1 MLCLFPFFTRL
12 IATICDWS
20 TGSTEIKRK
29 CRIVPNEPQTEGT
42 VEQNLK
48 NCRHSCIY
56 VKMQNANVWRIHK
69 WQLDIGTHAI
79 GKSGSLNRIRI
90 FFFYL
95 LDTHLF
101 CFIHSSFPPSLF
113 VFYLKQILFRIFLFV
128 LYPSSNVYLCFE
140 WSLFSWRVV
149 HVFEWETPFFL
160 WNSPFFVGLIH
171 RHTSPGNSSVY
182 DYQVYLDLYKT
193 AFLKKNFFFFKWFHQ
208 LTHCFRCAAAN
219 SAAKDGKNNHF
230 VERTCFFRRVEIDG

>member
-113 VFYLKQILFRIFLFV
+113 VFYLKQILFRIFLLV

-140 WSLFSWRVV
+140 WSLFSCFRVWWPWPTWWDASDWL
-149 HVFEWETPFFL
+149 FYLACCSRFWMRNPFFFVEF
-160 WNSPFFVGLIH
+160 PFFCRPHPPAYFTGKFVCIRL
-171 RHTSPGNSSVY
+171 SSVS
-182 DYQVYLDLYKT
+182 
-193 AFLKKNFFFFKWFHQ
+193 W
-208 LTHCFRCAAAN
+208 
-219 SAAKDGKNNHF
+219 S
-230 VERTCFFRRVEIDG
+230 I